1 MTEPSIPRVGI
12 LQPRSPATA
21 RTAAPSGHDPLHA
34 CPLLSPQ
41 RRGPVPSTRLPV
53 AVAAAAVIALASAGC
68 SSRPSSGPSTAGAT
82 GQRTINVAMVDNAYQ
97 PDTPI
102 TVATGD
108 KVKFVFHNTGKL
120 PHEAVLGDVAAQNAH
135 EQEMAKPGGMGGM
148 DHGSATPAP
157 LTSLQAGPPRSP
169 TRSPPPASSSSAAT
183 TQAITR
189 QCTSRCLSADAR
201 PTGCVLVGRT
211 GELRTGTQVR
221 GGVSADEPPP

>member
-1 MTEPSIPRVGI
+1 
-12 LQPRSPATA
+12 
-21 RTAAPSGHDPLHA
+21 
-34 CPLLSPQ
+34 
-41 RRGPVPSTRLPV
+41 VPSTRLPV

-120 PHEAVLGDVAAQNAH
+120 PHEAVLGDIAAQNAH

-148 DHGSATPAP
+148 DHGQRDAGAIDVPA
-157 LTSLQAGPPRSP
+157 
-169 TRSPPPASSSSAAT
+169 
-183 TQAITR
+183 
-189 QCTSRCLSADAR
+189 
-201 PTGCVLVGRT
+201 GRT
-211 GELRTGTQVR
+211 SSLTYTFAAPGQLIIGCHYP
-221 GGVSADEPPP
+221 GHYASMHIPVSVS